1 MFVDCSPNPN
11 KKNRVLCYPVRMA
24 ELQWVIEVRCIN
36 ALLAE
41 IKVGEKGEYVIVNI
55 PNRDFLPS
63 ELDKLIKAFEIA
75 SRINEENESQ
85 YESPRAEG
93 ETSELSEYVEI
104 IDTRD
109 FARVSILSTGEIVN
123 VDVPERLLAPSE
135 AGGLLEDL
143 RVVRK
148 KMEELRNSE

>member
-1 MFVDCSPNPN
+1 
-11 KKNRVLCYPVRMA
+11 MA
-24 ELQWVIEVRCIN
+24 ELQWIIEVRCIN

-75 SRINEENESQ
+75 CRINEENRSQ
-85 YESPRAEG
+85 YELPRAEG
-93 ETSELSEYVEI
+93 ETSKLNEYVEI

-123 VDVPERLLAPSE
+123 VDVPEKLLAPSE
-135 AGGLLEDL
+135 ARGLLEDF

-148 KMEELRNSE
+148 KMAELRNNN

>member
-1 MFVDCSPNPN
+1 
-11 KKNRVLCYPVRMA
+11 MA

-75 SRINEENESQ
+75 SRINEENKSQ
-85 YESPRAEG
+85 YELPRAEG

>member
-1 MFVDCSPNPN
+1 
-11 KKNRVLCYPVRMA
+11 MA
-24 ELQWVIEVRCIN
+24 ELQWIIEVRCIN

-75 SRINEENESQ
+75 SRINEENKSQ

-93 ETSELSEYVEI
+93 ETTEFSEYVEI
-104 IDTRD
+104 IDKRD
-109 FARVSILSTGEIVN
+109 FAKVSILSTGEIVN
-123 VDVPERLLAPSE
+123 VDVPERLLTPSE
-135 AGGLLEDL
+135 AMGLLEDL
-143 RVVRK
+143 RAVRK
-148 KMEELRNSE
+148 KMEELRNRE

>member
-1 MFVDCSPNPN
+1 
-11 KKNRVLCYPVRMA
+11 MA

-75 SRINEENESQ
+75 SRINEENKSQ
-85 YESPRAEG
+85 YELPRAEG

-123 VDVPERLLAPSE
+123 VDIPERLLAPSE
-135 AGGLLEDL
+135 ARGLLEDL

>member
-1 MFVDCSPNPN
+1 
-11 KKNRVLCYPVRMA
+11 MA

-75 SRINEENESQ
+75 SRINEENRSQ
-85 YESPRAEG
+85 NESPRAEG

-104 IDTRD
+104 IDKRD

-135 AGGLLEDL
+135 AMGLLEDL
-143 RVVRK
+143 RTVRK
-148 KMEELRNSE
+148 KMEELRNRE

>member
-1 MFVDCSPNPN
+1 
-11 KKNRVLCYPVRMA
+11 MA

-75 SRINEENESQ
+75 SRINEENKSQ
-85 YESPRAEG
+85 FELPRAEG
-93 ETSELSEYVEI
+93 ETDKLAEYIEI
-104 IDTRD
+104 VDTRD

-123 VDVPERLLAPSE
+123 INVPERLLAPSE
-135 AGGLLEDL
+135 ARVLLKDL
-143 RVVRK
+143 KTVRK
-148 KMEELRNSE
+148 KIEELRNSARIN